1 LGQGWSVWEKDST
14 VFWQT
19 IWIQVCCVGTRVLC
33 LIQDCCVSEKMVY
46 LGQRCCIWGQG
57 YCVWDKAGTVWGKL
71 FGDKVLCLGQSYC
84 KVGTRLVLFGTS
96 CLDTMLL
103 FLGQAAV
110 LGTR

>member
-1 LGQGWSVWEKDST
+1 VFDTRLLCFGKDAI
-14 VFWQT
+14 F
-19 IWIQVCCVGTRVLC
+19 GTRMLC
-33 LIQDCCVSEKMVY
+33 L
-46 LGQRCCIWGQG
+46 GQG

-71 FGDKVLCLGQSYC
+71 FGDKVLCLGQSDC
-84 KVGTRLVLFGTS
+84 KVGTRLVLYGTS